1 MRINLN
7 IDDELLTK
15 IDEYA
20 AEKYINRTAAICV
33 LISDALQNNEVQ
45 KSVIKIGSMKDLLE

>member
-7 IDDELLTK
+7 IDDELLAK